1 MLEALMNKDFINYC
15 NFGKLFSL
23 SPNKSRNMK
32 KFLFVFALIPLMS
45 ACNQDKLDA
54 LEQENADLKNKST
67 EYKAGWDAAVN
78 EISSYM
84 SMMNE
89 IDNTLIEIK
98 KTEGLIDAS
107 MHTEGRSK
115 EQQRDDILANINTL
129 NDLIKKNKDLVRD
142 LDKKYKGTNLKIKE
156 LDEKIA
162 LLNEQLA
169 QKEADL
175 AALKSELESAKFQI
189 TNLNTELATVTS
201 AKQLLEDQNNEQAR
215 VIADQTD
222 ELNTAYYI
230 SGTYKELKELGIV
243 DKEGGFIGIGANK
256 ELVNDFDASSFT
268 KVDIRKFKELP
279 INSKSAKVITTHTTD
294 SYTLV
299 EGEKEIEEL
308 VIENPDEFWKTSKFL
323 VVLTD

>member
-1 MLEALMNKDFINYC
+1 MR
-15 NFGKLFSL
+15 KLL
-23 SPNKSRNMK
+23 
-32 KFLFVFALIPLMS
+32 FLFALAPLAIS
-45 ACNQDKLDA
+45 CNQDKLDA
-54 LEQENADLKNKST
+54 LEKENADLKNKST

-84 SMMNE
+84 GMMNE

-98 KTEGLIDAS
+98 KTEGMIDAN
-107 MHTEGRSK
+107 MHAEGRSK
-115 EQQRDDILANINTL
+115 EQQKDDIMANIATL
-129 NDLIKKNKDLVRD
+129 NDLIQKNKKLVND

-175 AALKSELESAKFQI
+175 AALKAELESAKFQI
-189 TNLNTELATVTS
+189 SNLNTELASVTS
-201 AKQLLEDQNNEQAR
+201 AKQLLEEQNTQQAE
-215 VIADQTD
+215 VIAEQTD

-256 ELVNDFDASSFT
+256 ELVNNFDASAFT
-268 KVDIRKFKELP
+268 RVDIRKFTELP
-279 INSKSAKVITTHTTD
+279 INSKTAKVITTHTTD

-299 EGEKEIEEL
+299 EGEKEVEQL
-308 VIENPDEFWKTSKFL
+308 VIENPGEFWKTSKFL

>member
-1 MLEALMNKDFINYC
+1 
-15 NFGKLFSL
+15 
-23 SPNKSRNMK
+23 MK
-32 KFLFVFALIPLMS
+32 KYLFLFALAPLIIS
-45 ACNQDKLDA
+45 CNQDKLDA

-89 IDNTLIEIK
+89 IDNTLIDIK

-107 MHTEGRSK
+107 MHAEGRSK
-115 EQQRDDILANINTL
+115 EQQRDDILANIATL
-129 NDLIKKNKDLVRD
+129 NDLIQKNKSLVNE
-142 LDKKYKGTNLKIKE
+142 LDKKYRGTNLKIKE
-156 LDEKIA
+156 LDQKIA
-162 LLNEQLA
+162 LLNKQLA

-175 AALKSELESAKFQI
+175 ASLKSELESAKFQI
-189 TNLNTELATVTS
+189 TNLNTELASVTS
-201 AKQLLEDQNNEQAR
+201 AKQLLEEQNTEQAK
-215 VIADQTD
+215 VISDQTD

-230 SGTYKELKELGIV
+230 SGSYKELKILGIV

-256 ELVNDFDASSFT
+256 ELVNNFDASAFT
-268 KVDIRKFKELP
+268 KVDIRNFKELP
-279 INSKSAKVITTHTTD
+279 IFSKSAKVITTHPTD

-299 EGEKEIEEL
+299 EGEKEVEQL
-308 VIENPDEFWKTSKFL
+308 VIENPNEFWKSSKFL

>member
-1 MLEALMNKDFINYC
+1 
-15 NFGKLFSL
+15 
-23 SPNKSRNMK
+23 MK
-32 KFLFVFALIPLMS
+32 KLLFVFAFAPLAFS
-45 ACNQDKLDA
+45 CNQDKLDA
-54 LEQENADLKNKST
+54 LEKENSDLKNKST

-84 SMMNE
+84 SIVNE
-89 IDNTLIEIK
+89 IDNSLIEIK
-98 KTEGLIDAS
+98 KTEGMIDAS
-107 MHTEGRSK
+107 MHAEGRSK
-115 EQQRDDILANINTL
+115 EQQRDDIMANIATL
-129 NDLIKKNKDLVRD
+129 NDLIQKNKALVKE

-169 QKEADL
+169 QKESDL
-175 AALKSELESAKFQI
+175 AALKAELEAAKYQI
-189 TNLNTELATVTS
+189 SNLNTELATVTS
-201 AKQLLEDQNNEQAR
+201 AKQLLEEQNDAQAQ
-215 VIADQTD
+215 VISEQTD
-222 ELNTAYYI
+222 AMNTAYYI

-256 ELVNDFDASSFT
+256 ELVNNFDASAFT
-268 KVDIRKFKELP
+268 KIDIRKFKELS

-308 VIENPDEFWKTSKFL
+308 VIENPDEFWKTSKYL

>member
-1 MLEALMNKDFINYC
+1 
-15 NFGKLFSL
+15 
-23 SPNKSRNMK
+23 MK
-32 KFLFVFALIPLMS
+32 KLLFLFALAPFIIS
-45 ACNQDKLDA
+45 CNQDKLDA
-54 LEQENADLKNKST
+54 LEKENADLKNKST
-67 EYKAGWDAAVN
+67 EYRAGWDAAVN

-107 MHTEGRSK
+107 MHAEGRSK
-115 EQQRDDILANINTL
+115 EQQRDDILANIATL
-129 NDLIKKNKDLVRD
+129 NELIQKNKALVNE
-142 LDKKYKGTNLKIKE
+142 LDKKYRGTNLKIKE

-175 AALKSELESAKFQI
+175 ASLKSELEAAKFQI
-189 TNLNTELATVTS
+189 SNLNTELASVTS
-201 AKQLLEDQNNEQAR
+201 AKQLLEEQNTEQAK
-215 VIADQTD
+215 VISDQTD

-256 ELVNDFDASSFT
+256 ELVDNFDASAFT
-268 KVDIRKFKELP
+268 RVDIRKFKELP
-279 INSKSAKVITTHTTD
+279 INTKTAKVITTHSTD
-294 SYTLV
+294 SYTLI
-299 EGEKEIEEL
+299 EGEKTIEQL
-308 VIENPDEFWKTSKFL
+308 IIENPNEFWKTSKFL